1 MTCYNT
7 GVIVQYSTPTII
19 INFPTVNTA
28 NITEA
33 YLVIKCAG
41 ATLLEKDLTA
51 ATVETKKV
59 SWRLSQIDTGKLT
72 PHTTVTVYCDWKLQ
86 DGTRGRSKTAE
97 YGIVE
102 TGKAEVI

>member
-1 MTCYNT
+1 MTCYST

-41 ATLLEKDLTA
+41 ATVLEKDLTA
-51 ATVETKKV
+51 AAVEAKKV

-72 PHTTVTVYCDWKLQ
+72 PNTTVTVYCDWKLQ
-86 DGTRGRSKTAE
+86 DGTRGRANKAE
-97 YGIVE
+97 YRVVE
-102 TGKAEVI
+102 PGKSEVI